1 MAIRKALWEQEERA
15 TAAAYERQP
24 DSATDAYL
32 DAVAWEA
39 PARAA
44 SPKAAIRVRTVTR
57 GQPKRARRQ

>member
-39 PARAA
+39 PDYAA
-44 SPKAAIRVRTVTR
+44 SPKAAIRVRTV
-57 GQPKRARRQ
+57 QPKRARRQ